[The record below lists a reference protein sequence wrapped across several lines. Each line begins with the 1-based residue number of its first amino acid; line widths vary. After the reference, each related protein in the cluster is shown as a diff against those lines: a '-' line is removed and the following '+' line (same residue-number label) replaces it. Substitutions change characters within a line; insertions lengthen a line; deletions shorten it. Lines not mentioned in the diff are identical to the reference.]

1 MRTRGTYT
9 GRPHHDEEIPEQD
22 NATGSIDTPDGF
34 EDNAPKLLFHI
45 DPPVLLTIDYAERRG
60 PSSKR
65 QITASAVLEGHSGQL
80 IINAYCHLRQV
91 SRHFPLARIEAA
103 QTASGIPLTA
113 EELLDY
119 LTDRSSDIAPEVVD
133 LNAGFYLDP
142 PEYLTIDYPDA
153 EGGVQTL
160 SVIVPHV
167 YRNDEGETTLHA
179 FFIVSDCEINVSQI
193 LQVSDDAGIEI
204 DRDDLFAYLYARRS
218 DSIPSTQ
225 TISNALL
232 SQFPEPHKPEARRRP
247 ALRIMEAIDDIGS
260 AAVLAAAVY
269 FWVSDSFT
277 SGFLIFCAL
286 AVIYHF
292 ITRLMR

>member
-9 GRPHHDEEIPEQD
+9 GRSHHDAESSEEDSATEMVDAPE
-22 NATGSIDTPDGF
+22 GF
-34 EDNAPKLLFHI
+34 ESKEPKLLFHI

-60 PSSKR
+60 RSSKR
-65 QITASAVLEGHSGQL
+65 KITASAVMEDHSGQV
-80 IINAYCHLRQV
+80 IISAYCHLRQV
-91 SRHFPLARIEAA
+91 NRHFPLARIEAA
-103 QTASGIPLTA
+103 QTASGTPLTA

-119 LTDRSSDIAPEVVD
+119 LTDRSSDIAPELVD

-142 PEYLTIDYPDA
+142 PEFLTIDYPDA

-167 YRNDEGETTLHA
+167 YRNDAGETTLHA
-179 FFIVSDCEINVSQI
+179 FFIVNDCEINVSQI

-218 DSIPSTQ
+218 ENIPSTQ

-232 SQFPEPHKPEARRRP
+232 SQFPEPHKPGARRRP
-247 ALRIMEAIDDIGS
+247 TQRMMERIDDIGS
-260 AAVLAAAVY
+260 AAVLVAAVY
-269 FWVSDSFT
+269 FWVTDSFT
-277 SGFLIFCAL
+277 SGFVVFCAL